1 MNTTCIENNKIRTF
15 PGVVFLEQKSNLIT
29 ANSNFGDN
37 NTGKNLA
44 CNGVFQDTPT
54 GRGLCSQF
62 DASSCPLNPPPNIT
76 CFTDW
81 RELSE
86 TIGQTMDGGIFV
98 ICENTILDVS
108 LYPEQQIS
116 PIVIDKDNII
126 IMCGD
131 TGSINNNCTVFDGDF
146 QFRIESGTGIQFLGV
161 TFAQAGKVS
170 ITIEQTTRV
179 VKDVEVTILESS
191 FKENVGD
198 SVIDI
203 TAFSKKS
210 VKVQFLN
217 ETFFSKNNV
226 KNSVIHQRSGTM
238 SVFDTIF
245 EENTSGNNN
254 AIILVDN
261 EGELNIERSCFRG
274 NKAIGAQGTIV
285 VTGGST
291 LNIDRNN
298 FGLGNDVGSGS
309 CSALYLADTNTC
321 ENYTATECLAGRKVP
336 PTVTPTGVPTPA
348 GSTLA
353 PTTSLPTPS
362 PSTQSPKPVPKP
374 TRKTTKP
381 APKPLKPTKRPIMTS
396 KPTFASYSF
405 SYSYSYSFSYSM
417 SYPPRPSSHLSPVS
431 PSCPDPDPSCPK
443 CSICPECSPCP
454 KCPICPECSPCP
466 KCPESPP
473 CPKCPDCEP
482 CPKCSDCPKCPP
494 HPKSKKD
501 KSKKDKKGKKS
512 KSKKSK
518 KEKDDGKGKKGPK
531 FRRERR
537 RLFFAVI

>member
-1 MNTTCIENNKIRTF
+1 MCIIHPFIAFFILQGSAIYVSSNGDLTMNTTCIENNKIRTF

-191 FKENVGD
+191 FKV
-198 SVIDI
+198 
-203 TAFSKKS
+203 KKTLYFWLCAQYFGYLS
-210 VKVQFLN
+210 P
-217 ETFFSKNNV
+217 
-226 KNSVIHQRSGTM
+226 
-238 SVFDTIF
+238 
-245 EENTSGNNN
+245 
-254 AIILVDN
+254 IILICCYYSPFFYM
-261 EGELNIERSCFRG
+261 GFQICR
-274 NKAIGAQGTIV
+274 KM
-285 VTGGST
+285 
-291 LNIDRNN
+291 
-298 FGLGNDVGSGS
+298 LGI
-309 CSALYLADTNTC
+309 L
-321 ENYTATECLAGRKVP
+321 
-336 PTVTPTGVPTPA
+336 
-348 GSTLA
+348 
-353 PTTSLPTPS
+353 
-362 PSTQSPKPVPKP
+362 
-374 TRKTTKP
+374 
-381 APKPLKPTKRPIMTS
+381 
-396 KPTFASYSF
+396 
-405 SYSYSYSFSYSM
+405 
-417 SYPPRPSSHLSPVS
+417 
-431 PSCPDPDPSCPK
+431 
-443 CSICPECSPCP
+443 
-454 KCPICPECSPCP
+454 
-466 KCPESPP
+466 
-473 CPKCPDCEP
+473 
-482 CPKCSDCPKCPP
+482 
-494 HPKSKKD
+494 
-501 KSKKDKKGKKS
+501 
-512 KSKKSK
+512 
-518 KEKDDGKGKKGPK
+518 
-531 FRRERR
+531 
-537 RLFFAVI
+537 